1 MKPTAFLVLAAWL
14 LSTLAVAQ
22 TTELSAEY
30 IATPLIEDGRPV
42 RLELLVRKPKAAGP
56 FPTVVFNHGSTG
68 RGDNP
73 ELFKRSWSSD
83 AVASYF
89 VERGWMVIF
98 PQRRG
103 RGGSEGRYDEGFE
116 PDRSRYSCEVVHSLP
131 GVERAI
137 QDLDAVMAHVLARS
151 DVEQSRILLAG
162 QSRGGILS
170 IAYAGERPSTFIG
183 VVNFVGGWMGDR
195 CPNAVE
201 INTTAFKRGA
211 KFPRPTLW
219 LYGESD
225 PFYALSHSKNNFG
238 AFVAAG
244 GKGRFESYWVPGQNT
259 GHAVL
264 THPRLWTE
272 DVTKYLE
279 SIALPK

>member
-1 MKPTAFLVLAAWL
+1 MKPAAFLVLAAWL
-14 LSTLAVAQ
+14 LSALAVAQ

-42 RLELLVRKPKAAGP
+42 RLELLVRKPKGVGP

-137 QDLDAVMAHVLARS
+137 QDLDAVMAHVLVRS
-151 DVEQSRILLAG
+151 DVEQSRIVLAG

-195 CPNAVE
+195 CQNAVE
-201 INTTAFKRGA
+201 INTTTFKQSSLDQPSGSTA
-211 KFPRPTLW
+211 NPTLSTPSRTARTTS
-219 LYGESD
+219 E
-225 PFYALSHSKNNFG
+225 LSLQQ
-238 AFVAAG
+238 AARVASSRIGFPARIQDMPCSRIRACG
-244 GKGRFESYWVPGQNT
+244 LKT
-259 GHAVL
+259 
-264 THPRLWTE
+264 
-272 DVTKYLE
+272 
-279 SIALPK
+279 